1 MDTSIFLNR
10 DFLVGIRFG
19 RNRRSGGGGG
29 CGGCCGGC
37 GGSGG
42 GWVFTTPI
50 CSWCTV
56 IYNYNYIIKT
66 FSYI

>member
-10 DFLVGIRFG
+10 DFLVGIGFG
-19 RNRRSGGGGG
+19 RQRRSGGGGG
-29 CGGCCGGC
+29 CGGC
-37 GGSGG
+37 GG

>member
-19 RNRRSGGGGG
+19 RNRYRRSG
-29 CGGCCGGC
+29 GGC

-50 CSWCTV
+50 CSC
-56 IYNYNYIIKT
+56 
-66 FSYI
+66 

>member
-10 DFLVGIRFG
+10 DFPVGIGFG
-19 RNRRSGGGGG
+19 RHRRSGG
-29 CGGCCGGC
+29 CGGC
-37 GGSGG
+37 GG

>member
-29 CGGCCGGC
+29 Y
-37 GGSGG
+37 GG

-56 IYNYNYIIKT
+56 IYYYNYIIKT

>member
-10 DFLVGIRFG
+10 DFLVGIGFG

-29 CGGCCGGC
+29 CGGGGGGGC
-37 GGSGG
+37 G

-56 IYNYNYIIKT
+56 IYNDNYIIKT

>member
-10 DFLVGIRFG
+10 DFLVGIGFG

-29 CGGCCGGC
+29 GGC
-37 GGSGG
+37 GG